1 MATVV
6 GLFDTRIQ
14 VENAIDKLK
23 RQGYRPEDI
32 SIVMRNPDEAK
43 AMQEHEGV
51 GGATATGVVSGGIL
65 GGLAGLLVGLG
76 ALAIPGIGP
85 VIAAGPL
92 IAAITG
98 GALGAATGGLIG
110 ALVDAGIPEEEAHHY
125 HAGVQRG
132 GILLAVKVPD
142 GQEPVVRT
150 LLQEAGMRNI
160 HQDAARWQ
168 QNPNW
173 RYGTN
178 DNTGTVTT
186 VPDTLVVGGGLE
198 GSQVGLPGGGEPAAT
213 TGTGVDTTTGFA
225 PGYGVAA
232 MALDKAVAGENPD
245 EGQNSDQN
253 DKTAGAGTFMGGA
266 SNTGT
271 GMAGTGPWGDDT
283 GASRDLGKT
292 RADDEIMV
300 EKEVETGTVPGVTM
314 GTQYYGANV
323 AAASVTPEVNRTN
336 PAAET
341 AGASNA
347 EVSNEELDRQDLY
360 QGDPKAEQRGTP
372 TMTAGDATRG
382 GTMMPNEFPRKG
394 TESESGTT
402 ES

>member
-6 GLFDTRIQ
+6 GLFDSRIQ
-14 VENAIDKLK
+14 AENAIDKLK
-23 RQGYRPEDI
+23 RSGYRPEDI
-32 SIVMRNPDEAK
+32 SIVMRNPDEARE
-43 AMQEHEGV
+43 MQEHEGV
-51 GGATATGVVSGGIL
+51 GGATATGLIGGGIL

-110 ALVDAGIPEEEAHHY
+110 ALVDAGVPEEEARHY
-125 HAGVQRG
+125 HTGVERG

-142 GQEPVVRT
+142 GEEPMART
-150 LLQEAGMRNI
+150 LLQEAGMRDI
-160 HQDAARWQ
+160 RRDAEMWK

-173 RYGTN
+173 RYGAN
-178 DNTGTVTT
+178 DDTTTMTT
-186 VPDTLVVGGGLE
+186 VPDTLVVGGGWQ
-198 GSQVGLPGGGEPAAT
+198 GSQVGRPGGSKPAST
-213 TGTGVDTTTGFA
+213 TGDGVDATTGFA

-232 MALDKAVAGENPD
+232 MALNKAVAGESPD
-245 EGQNSDQN
+245 EGLNSDQN

-292 RADDEIMV
+292 RADDDLIIGE
-300 EKEVETGTVPGVTM
+300 EVETGTVPGVTM

-323 AAASVTPEVNRTN
+323 AASSVTPEVNRTN
-336 PAAET
+336 PAAEM

-347 EVSNEELDRQDLY
+347 EASNKQLDHEDRY
-360 QGDPKAEQRGTP
+360 EGDPKAEQRDTP

-382 GTMMPNEFPRKG
+382 GTMMPKEFPRKD
-394 TESESGTT
+394 TEAES
-402 ES
+402 